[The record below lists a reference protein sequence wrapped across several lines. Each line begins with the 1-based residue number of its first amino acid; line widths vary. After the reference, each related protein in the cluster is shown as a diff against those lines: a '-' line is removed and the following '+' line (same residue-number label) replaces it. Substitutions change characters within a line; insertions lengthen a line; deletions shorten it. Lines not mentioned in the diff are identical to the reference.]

1 MSRLPDSAAAKRQAD
16 SREGGIIK
24 SYKVSSWLV
33 IRAYGAVFLW
43 FAWILWT
50 EAWLAEDMMGY
61 VSRVMPREGLI
72 GLLGIFGLLLAVPF
86 LTPSTLRFPRTV
98 GGGVIKAILL
108 VILSGMIYLLTIFL
122 LDDNFIR
129 YSNELRNV
137 VPLFIKAV
145 AGMAVTG
152 AVLVSLAI
160 ALRDGEARKE
170 EAPDKISE
178 ADLRMLRR
186 IREST

>member
-1 MSRLPDSAAAKRQAD
+1 MSRLPDTAAAQRQAD
-16 SREGGIIK
+16 NREGGIIK

-33 IRAYGAVFLW
+33 TRAYGAVFLW

-61 VSRVMPREGLI
+61 VGRIMPRDGLV
-72 GLLGIFGLLLAVPF
+72 GLLAAFGVVLALPF

-108 VILSGMIYLLTIFL
+108 VMLSGMIYILTIFL
-122 LDDNFIR
+122 LNDNFIPH
-129 YSNELRNV
+129 SNELRDV

-160 ALRDGEARKE
+160 ALRDGEARTDD
-170 EAPDKISE
+170 APDKISD